1 MDIQKIGLVD
11 RGEINVFY
19 NRPNSIGQILSDNIM
34 EFGSKEAIVTEE
46 GSLTYLELDSLSTNI
61 AANLQKSCGVQKG
74 DRVAVL
80 IGNRSQFPLMIFAC
94 AKIGAIMVPV
104 NIKLSVDE
112 TQYILG
118 HSKPKVLISE
128 HEFSWKMAEIDNQA
142 KGIIPIEKNI
152 FEIDGVDTFSQLTKD
167 YQRLEPVLVNEEDS
181 AFILY
186 TSGTTGRPKGAVIS
200 HMNTIHSL
208 MNYRNV
214 LETDSS
220 MKTLI
225 AVPMFHVTGLVGQ
238 LLHMFY
244 IGGTAYSMNR
254 YQNNAYIDLM
264 LKYKINFV
272 FNVPTIFIMLSR
284 IDEFQKNS
292 FDFVR
297 KVAFGGSP
305 IYQQTFDLLKKA
317 FPNAE
322 LHNAYGATETTSPA
336 TLMPVTYFESKV
348 TSVGLPVA
356 GADIKVINLEGEDC
370 QLGEAGEL
378 YIKGPM
384 VVKGYWENPEANTSN
399 FTDGYWH
406 SGDIGLMDEDGF
418 VYIRDRK
425 KDMINRGGEKIFSIE
440 VEDVLKSHAAVVE
453 AAVIGEPDPIFGE
466 KVKAFIVG
474 PTIKSEDLVSIQE
487 HCRKHLAKFK
497 VPEEFEILESLPRN
511 ASGKILKNTLKI
523 RGN

>member
-1 MDIQKIGLVD
+1 M
-11 RGEINVFY
+11 
-19 NRPNSIGQILSDNIM
+19 
-34 EFGSKEAIVTEE
+34 
-46 GSLTYLELDSLSTNI
+46 
-61 AANLQKSCGVQKG
+61 
-74 DRVAVL
+74 
-80 IGNRSQFPLMIFAC
+80 
-94 AKIGAIMVPV
+94 
-104 NIKLSVDE
+104 
-112 TQYILG
+112 
-118 HSKPKVLISE
+118 
-128 HEFSWKMAEIDNQA
+128 
-142 KGIIPIEKNI
+142 
-152 FEIDGVDTFSQLTKD
+152 DTFSQLTKD
-167 YQRLEPVLVNEEDS
+167 NQRLEPVLVNDEDS

-200 HMNTIHSL
+200 HVNTIHSL
-208 MNYRNV
+208 MNYKNV
-214 LETDSS
+214 FKTDSS

-254 YQNNAYIDLM
+254 YQNNVYIDLM
-264 LKYKINFV
+264 LKHKINFV

-284 IDEFQKNS
+284 IDEFQKSS

-336 TLMPVTYFESKV
+336 TLMPVTYSESKV

-384 VVKGYWENPEANTSN
+384 VIKGYWENPEANTSN

-440 VEDVLKSHAAVVE
+440 VEDVLKSHA
-453 AAVIGEPDPIFGE
+453 
-466 KVKAFIVG
+466 
-474 PTIKSEDLVSIQE
+474 SC
-487 HCRKHLAKFK
+487 CR
-497 VPEEFEILESLPRN
+497 
-511 ASGKILKNTLKI
+511 SG
-523 RGN
+523 RHRRA